1 MNVDRA
7 TEAASK
13 CATTPLVAIYAH
25 AGSDMRGVQKHLT
38 VAKVNLCILMLLKR
52 SNQEIKA
59 KHFESPSQVCSAF
72 SWFAWNH
79 VISYSNTNV

>member
-25 AGSDMRGVQKHLT
+25 AGPDMQGIQIHLM

-52 SNQEIKA
+52 SNQ
-59 KHFESPSQVCSAF
+59 
-72 SWFAWNH
+72 
-79 VISYSNTNV
+79 